1 MRRPTT
7 LKSAVFVCLILSSSV
22 AYKSE
27 NGAPSTDP
35 IFKAMTDELQRSV
48 SELQFKDLEKPYF
61 IQYVVLDQERYRASA
76 TFGALTASDLSRA
89 RYVQAQVRVGD
100 YDFDNSEFVT
110 GSGFQGQPQAGV
122 TNQTIIDND
131 YDGIRHSLWLV
142 TDSAYK
148 QAVEQLARKRAFVQ
162 NKTRGDQIPDFSK
175 ENPVTVVGNR
185 RGLEIDR
192 SYWERQV
199 REWSAVFKEFPDVQ
213 DSSVV
218 FEVQLIHRYLAN
230 NEGTQTLQPS
240 MLVSVEISAG
250 GEAADGMRLRHWVPF
265 NTGSLDQLPQ
275 AQDVTNAIRQMAA
288 DLSKLRSAPVLD
300 VDYSGP
306 VLFAGQASAEMFA
319 RVLAPQLSGQ
329 RLPLSEQQQ
338 SQTSR
343 SELVDRLNR
352 PVLPRFLSVFDDPT
366 TQRLGGQELL
376 GHYQVDDQG
385 VPARRV
391 SLIEQGV
398 LKNFLMSR
406 RPGKDMPQ
414 SNGHGRSGVPG
425 RETAQIGNLF
435 IQANEGKSYEE
446 LKQQLIK
453 MCQEENLPYGII
465 VKALVS
471 DGRSPVG
478 MPVLTYKLY
487 VNDGREELIRGA
499 VAQSIP
505 VRSLRQIEG
514 VGNDA
519 FVANRLA
526 GSNELP
532 TPTSI
537 VAPSVLL
544 EEVEFKRPASTQQK
558 PALLTHPYFNKN

>member
-27 NGAPSTDP
+27 NSAPSTDP

-192 SYWERQV
+192 SYWEKQV

-213 DSSVV
+213 DSSVA
-218 FEVQLIHRYLAN
+218 FEAQLIHRYLAN

-265 NTGSLDQLPQ
+265 NTGSLDQLPK
-275 AQDVTNAIRQMAA
+275 AQDVTNAIRQVAA

-366 TQRLGGQELL
+366 TQRVGGQELL

-398 LKNFLMSR
+398 LKNLLMSR

-478 MPVLTYKLY
+478 MPVLTFKLY

>member
-27 NGAPSTDP
+27 NGPPSTDP
-35 IFKAMTDELQRSV
+35 IFRAMTDELQRSV

-131 YDGIRHSLWLV
+131 YDGLRHSLWLV

-192 SYWERQV
+192 SYWEKQV
-199 REWSAVFKEFPDVQ
+199 REWSAIFKEFPDVQ

-218 FEVQLIHRYLAN
+218 FEAQLIHRYLTN
-230 NEGTQTLQPS
+230 NEGTRTLQPS

-250 GEAADGMRLRHWVPF
+250 SEAADGMRLRHWVPF
-265 NTGSLDQLPQ
+265 NAGSLDRLPQ
-275 AQDVTNAIRQMAA
+275 VQDVTNAIRQTAV

-300 VDYSGP
+300 FDYSGP

-338 SQTSR
+338 SQTPR

-366 TQRLGGQELL
+366 TQRVGGQELL

-385 VPARRV
+385 VPGRRV

-435 IQANEGKSYEE
+435 IQANDGKSYEE

-471 DGRSPVG
+471 DGRSPLG
-478 MPVLTYKLY
+478 IPVLTYKLY

-544 EEVEFKRPASTQQK
+544 EEVEFKPPASTQQK